1 MKTPHPL
8 RAVAAL
14 LAALLLALLAA
25 CSSSNTPDEVVK
37 TFVSAAAKGDAD
49 TMLAHVST
57 KGLSDPDVTM
67 AKAKMNMMAADAQKR
82 AQKRGGFKS
91 VEITESKIDS
101 DGKTATV
108 QFKEK
113 FGDGTEGSVEHFAL
127 LLEDGHWKIKLK

>member
-37 TFVSAAAKGDAD
+37 TVISAAAKGDAD

-57 KGLSDPDVTM
+57 KGLSDSDVTM
-67 AKAKMNMMAADAQKR
+67 AKGKMNMMAADAQDK
-82 AQKRGGFKS
+82 AQKSGGLKS
-91 VEITESKIDS
+91 VEITESKIGS

-108 QFKEK
+108 KYKEK
-113 FGDGTEGSVEHFAL
+113 YGDGTESSQETDL
-127 LLEDGHWKIKLK
+127 ILEDGHWKMKLM